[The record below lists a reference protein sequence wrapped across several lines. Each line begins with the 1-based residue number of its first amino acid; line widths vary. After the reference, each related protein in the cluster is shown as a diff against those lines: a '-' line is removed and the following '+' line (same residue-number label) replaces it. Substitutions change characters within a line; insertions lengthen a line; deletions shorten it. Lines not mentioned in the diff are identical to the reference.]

1 MGCLPQVLAASR
13 AACREA
19 TRRLPE
25 GRETLYAA
33 MVELIGDGRDAG
45 DLDDAGRVARTVS
58 LAHADRLALRD
69 AFRARAGPE
78 LRQPEA
84 ARRMSTR
91 SGSGR

>member
-1 MGCLPQVLAASR
+1 MLAASR

-19 TRRLPE
+19 ARRVPA

-33 MVELIGDGRDAG
+33 MVELIGSARRAD
-45 DLDDAGRVARTVS
+45 DLDDAGHVARTVS

-69 AFRARAGPE
+69 AFRARLAQ

-84 ARRMSTR
+84 ARHEHRSR
-91 SGSGR
+91 SGP